1 MIDLKQIQHL
11 ERLARIRLT
20 DKQRETFR
28 EEISRILEYM
38 ERLSAADA
46 HAMSEEDALDGGD
59 TEIGRVDDYRPS
71 LARDALLAS
80 SPNATDEYMSV
91 PRAVQ

>member
-1 MIDLKQIQHL
+1 MIDLKQIHHL
-11 ERLARIRLT
+11 ERLARIQLT
-20 DKQRETFR
+20 DDQRETFR
-28 EEISRILEYM
+28 DEISRILDYM
-38 ERLSAADA
+38 ERLSAIDA
-46 HAMSEEDALDGGD
+46 NAVPDDRTWTGGD
-59 TEIGRVDDYRPS
+59 PDIGRADDYRPS

>member
-1 MIDLKQIQHL
+1 MIDLKQIHHL

-20 DKQRETFR
+20 DEQRETFR
-28 EEISRILEYM
+28 EEISRILDYM
-38 ERLSAADA
+38 ERLSTMDT
-46 HAMSEEDALDGGD
+46 HVVPDEDALMKADQ
-59 TEIGRVDDYRPS
+59 EIGRADEDRPS
-71 LARDALLAS
+71 LTRASLLAS

>member
-1 MIDLKQIQHL
+1 MIDLKQIHHL
-11 ERLARIRLT
+11 ERLARIQLT
-20 DKQRETFR
+20 DSQRETFR
-28 EEISRILEYM
+28 EEISRILDYM
-38 ERLSAADA
+38 ERLSAIDADA
-46 HAMSEEDALDGGD
+46 VPDEYALNDGD
-59 TEIGRVDDYRPS
+59 SEIGRADDYRPS